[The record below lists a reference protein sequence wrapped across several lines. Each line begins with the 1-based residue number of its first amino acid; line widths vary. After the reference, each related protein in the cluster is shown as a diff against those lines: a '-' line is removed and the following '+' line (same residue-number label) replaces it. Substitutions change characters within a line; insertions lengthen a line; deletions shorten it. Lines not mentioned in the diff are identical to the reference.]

1 MPPTIA
7 MRPLTRRPARAS
19 AKAASRAPAAVAE
32 AEASI
37 PPSCRPASSHHT
49 AATPRRREAATATE
63 CLELGLY
70 ISFAGAVTYRNKKF
84 EPLRAVAAAVPS
96 DRILIETDS
105 PYLVPEPLRGKEKR
119 NEPAHVVHTAGRLA
133 ELRGVGLEEFAA
145 ETTANA
151 RRLFGLP

>member
-1 MPPTIA
+1 M
-7 MRPLTRRPARAS
+7 
-19 AKAASRAPAAVAE
+19 
-32 AEASI
+32 
-37 PPSCRPASSHHT
+37 
-49 AATPRRREAATATE
+49 
-63 CLELGLY
+63 
-70 ISFAGAVTYRNKKF
+70 
-84 EPLRAVAAAVPS
+84 AAAVPS

-133 ELRGVGLEEFAA
+133 QLRGVGLEEFAA